1 MPFLIKNVRQIPGL
15 SGSAQS
21 RFQNLDGS
29 GGTKSLAGQPLY
41 GSGSGDAAGGAAGGN
56 GDGQC
61 GQPVE
66 TGGSSADGQVAANMV
81 PKTWNS
87 CFGSTGPNFAAPGNR
102 ASSPPPCETPCCN
115 SVPGG
120 GGGGVG
126 GGGSSIPC

>member
-15 SGSAQS
+15 SGSAPS

-29 GGTKSLAGQPLY
+29 GGTKALAGQPLY
-41 GSGSGDAAGGAAGGN
+41 GSGSGDASGGAAGGN

-61 GQPVE
+61 GQAVE
-66 TGGSSADGQVAANMV
+66 TGAPAADAQNGANM
-81 PKTWNS
+81 PLQAWNS
-87 CFGSTGPNFAAPGNR
+87 CFGSTGPNFAATGN
-102 ASSPPPCETPCCN
+102 AASPPPDCNGPCCN
-115 SVPGG
+115 GVPAG